1 VTGSGKRKLPRP
13 EDWSAAVVS
22 GAALLG
28 LLVGAWG
35 AAPLAS
41 APSAAPPED
50 EFPLREAILAGDQER
65 ARQLI
70 EEGAWLAEGLVPAA
84 RTGSVELLQLLLDSG
99 AEATG
104 FTGARALLVAHLSG
118 QKAAVG
124 ALAAVGAT
132 LEATDEAGET
142 ALVWAAGLE
151 HPVQLV
157 RAAIRG
163 GADLN
168 AASRTGETAL
178 MTAVRHRRR
187 NVVRMLRLAGADLQA
202 VDRDGWSALMFA
214 VRAGDRKVVSSL
226 LRAGANPNAQS
237 TLGWTPLMLA
247 VWEADFRIIQRLLR
261 AGADPNRASQL
272 GDSPLIRALQ
282 RRDLRVVRTLLEN
295 GANPGLG
302 KSGALWWA
310 RGLGFE
316 SAERLLLEA
325 RRRTP

>member
-1 VTGSGKRKLPRP
+1 
-13 EDWSAAVVS
+13 
-22 GAALLG
+22 
-28 LLVGAWG
+28 
-35 AAPLAS
+35 
-41 APSAAPPED
+41 
-50 EFPLREAILAGDQER
+50 
-65 ARQLI
+65 LI

-84 RTGSVELLQLLLDSG
+84 RTGNIELLQLLLDSG

-104 FTGARALLVAHLSG
+104 FTGARALLVAHLAR
-118 QKAAVG
+118 QEAAVG
-124 ALAAVGAT
+124 VLAAAGAT
-132 LEATDEAGET
+132 LEATDEAGQT
-142 ALVWAAGLE
+142 ALVWAVGLE
-151 HPVQLV
+151 HPVRLV

-163 GADLN
+163 EADLN

-187 NVVRMLRLAGADLQA
+187 NVVRMLRRAGADLQA

-214 VRAGDRKVVSSL
+214 VRARDRKVVSAL

-247 VWEADFRIIQRLLR
+247 VWEGDLRIIQRLLR
-261 AGADPNRASQL
+261 AGADPNRASPL

-282 RRDLRVVRTLLEN
+282 RRDLEVVRTLLEN

-310 RGLGFE
+310 RGLGLE
-316 SAERLLLEA
+316 SAERLLLGA
-325 RRRTP
+325 GGRTP